1 MSSELYAPLVVLALI
16 DSTSVGTLVIPIWL
30 MLAPGRLRAW
40 RILVYLFTIAAFYLV
55 LGVVLTVGAMAFLD
69 QLRGVLGRT
78 PAQVLQLLVGIVL
91 LVVGLTVEPLT
102 KAGKAKRAAKRDA
115 RRAERG
121 PDRIQRWR
129 VRATTGEGS
138 ASGLM
143 VLAVTAAAI
152 EAASMVPYLAAVGLL
167 TTSDL
172 SIAQSVVVLAG
183 YCLVMV
189 APAIV
194 LLTTRMVLHERI
206 SPALGRF
213 EGWLSRNSREAVAWV
228 LFLLGLYLTAGAV
241 DALLDT

>member
-1 MSSELYAPLVVLALI
+1 MSSALYAPLVVLALI
-16 DSTSVGTLVIPIWL
+16 DSTSFGTLVIPIWL
-30 MLAPGRLRAW
+30 MLAPGRLRAG

-55 LGVVLTVGAMAFLD
+55 LGVVLTVGAMAVLD

-78 PAQVLQLLVGIVL
+78 PAQVFQLLVGIVL
-91 LVVGLTVEPLT
+91 LVLGLTVEPLT

-115 RRAERG
+115 KRADRG

-129 VRATTGEGS
+129 VRGTTAEGS

-143 VLAVTAAAI
+143 MLAITAAAI
-152 EAASMVPYLAAVGLL
+152 EAASMVPYLAAVALI

-172 SIAQSVVVLAG
+172 SIAQSVAVLAG

-194 LLTTRMVLHERI
+194 ILTTQMVLHERI

-213 EGWLSRNSREAVAWV
+213 EGWLSRNSREAIAWV